1 MVSGGL
7 IRGTTRWI
15 AGEGRTEVTGLGR
28 MSLSGKMARG
38 ESSAE
43 TKDHFSDAGACETDT
58 LQSDDF
64 EVSFD
69 ESGF

>member
-1 MVSGGL
+1 
-7 IRGTTRWI
+7 
-15 AGEGRTEVTGLGR
+15 
-28 MSLSGKMARG
+28 MSLAGKMARG

-64 EVSFD
+64 EVRFE

>member
-1 MVSGGL
+1 M
-7 IRGTTRWI
+7 T
-15 AGEGRTEVTGLGR
+15 
-28 MSLSGKMARG
+28 LSGKMTRG

-43 TKDHFSDAGACETDT
+43 TKDHFSDAGARATDT
-58 LQSDDF
+58 LQSGDF